1 MKNMSGDTVVGKQAD
16 PVNAQLTTYGIYQWL
31 VKNNLRLSLLF
42 ADGSNNFLKVS
53 SNSGG
58 IDVYV
63 GDGGSAELHSQEGK
77 HEYSPHASKL
87 FLPVPTVTHILL
99 LCLSLILLSDIGEL
113 CVRVPSSLKA
123 GLELCGASVDISPEV
138 VLQGV
143 ENNTTEGQTT
153 VSGKP
158 SFFLLH
164 HTPRH
169 S

>member
-16 PVNAQLTTYGIYQWL
+16 PVILQLTTYGIYQWP
-31 VKNNLRLSLLF
+31 VKKQPEAFSAF

-87 FLPVPTVTHILL
+87 FFPFHL
-99 LCLSLILLSDIGEL
+99 
-113 CVRVPSSLKA
+113 
-123 GLELCGASVDISPEV
+123 
-138 VLQGV
+138 
-143 ENNTTEGQTT
+143 
-153 VSGKP
+153 
-158 SFFLLH
+158 
-164 HTPRH
+164 
-169 S
+169 